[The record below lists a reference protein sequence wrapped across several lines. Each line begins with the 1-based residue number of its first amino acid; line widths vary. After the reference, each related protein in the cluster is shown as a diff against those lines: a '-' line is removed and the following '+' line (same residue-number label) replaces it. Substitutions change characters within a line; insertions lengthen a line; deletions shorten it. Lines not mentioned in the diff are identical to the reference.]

1 MSEALAMRGLAGMLQ
16 AGGLA
21 VTECVSADG
30 LVELAVTNPADPGGG
45 WVYVG
50 YEGYLIWER
59 WAPGDVGSDREAVIA
74 AVTGMLSGSPGD
86 GEAGSGRDTTAR
98 SE

>member
-1 MSEALAMRGLAGMLQ
+1 MRGLAGILQ

-21 VTECVSADG
+21 VTESVSVDG

-45 WVYVG
+45 WVHVG

-59 WAPGDVGSDREAVIA
+59 WAPGDVGSDREAVVA
-74 AVTGMLSGSPGD
+74 AVTGMLASGTGDRETGPGEVPLLVRYE
-86 GEAGSGRDTTAR
+86 GC
-98 SE
+98 

>member
-16 AGGLA
+16 DRGLA

-45 WVYVG
+45 WVHVG

-74 AVTGMLSGSPGD
+74 AVTGMLTGSA
-86 GEAGSGRDTTAR
+86 AGP
-98 SE
+98 

>member
-1 MSEALAMRGLAGMLQ
+1 MSEALAMRGLAGILQ

-21 VTECVSADG
+21 VSESVSADG

-45 WVYVG
+45 WVHVG
-50 YEGYLIWER
+50 YDGYLIWER

-74 AVTGMLSGSPGD
+74 AVTGMLSVSPGD
-86 GEAGSGRDTTAR
+86 GEAGPGRGTTAR